1 MFIKMYEKGRL
12 FTIHTNNWWI
22 LILSRPNPRIH
33 LFIFLRKK
41 KFTNQIPFIF
51 DDLCEYLRTNSGRS
65 MTCGSQ
71 VNDDMQTSTIN
82 FSFMN
87 LCLHL
92 YFFVSSID
100 AGKKC
105 NNNNKMRKECK
116 FSDLTIIMCLCG
128 LIKINLLDLK

>member
-1 MFIKMYEKGRL
+1 MHSHIIASQSKNPFIHFSQEKK
-12 FTIHTNNWWI
+12 I
-22 LILSRPNPRIH
+22 
-33 LFIFLRKK
+33 
-41 KFTNQIPFIF
+41 TNQIPFIF
-51 DDLCEYLRTNSGRS
+51 DDLCEFGCEYLRTNSGRS